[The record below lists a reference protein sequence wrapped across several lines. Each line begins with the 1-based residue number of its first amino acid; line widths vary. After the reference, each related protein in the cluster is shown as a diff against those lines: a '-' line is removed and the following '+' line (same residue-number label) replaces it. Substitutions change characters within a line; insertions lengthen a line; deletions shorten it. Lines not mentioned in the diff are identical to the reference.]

1 MRMPAGICYDEGQAA
16 SPSPNEIGRGDALEA
31 AMIGII
37 RCMLALAALVLTPS
51 TLAFAAEQVDLLL
64 ALSSDVSRS
73 VDHPKF
79 LLQREGY
86 AAAISDPQVIDAI
99 KSGPHQRIAV
109 CFVEWSGFGAQKLVI
124 DWTMIDGP
132 GAARKFGDQL
142 IELPRAF
149 ADRTSISGGIEFA
162 TAQLE
167 RAPFEGTRRTIDVS
181 GDGTNNAGRDVKLAR
196 DETLAKG
203 IVINGLVIL
212 SDRPVPWNAE
222 HTNPPGGLEKYYQ
235 DNVVGGPGAFVLV
248 AENFNSFGRAI
259 IKKLIAEI
267 AFLPPSSH
275 VGR

>member
-1 MRMPAGICYDEGQAA
+1 MIRLMRFA
-16 SPSPNEIGRGDALEA
+16 
-31 AMIGII
+31 
-37 RCMLALAALVLTPS
+37 LALAAAILIAPA
-51 TLAFAAEQVDLLL
+51 LAQAAEQVDLLL
-64 ALSSDVSRS
+64 VLAADVSRS

-79 LLQREGY
+79 LLEREGY
-86 AAAISDPQVIDAI
+86 AAAISDPQVIDVI
-99 KSGPHQRIAV
+99 KSGPHQRIAL
-109 CFVEWSGFGAQKLVI
+109 CFVEWSGFGAQKLLI
-124 DWTMIDGP
+124 DWSLIDGP

-142 IELPRAF
+142 LELPRSF

-162 TAQLE
+162 AAQME
-167 RAPFEGTRRTIDVS
+167 HAPYEATRRTIDVS

-196 DETLAKG
+196 DEALAKG

-235 DNVVGGPGAFVLV
+235 DNVVGGPGAFVMV

-267 AFLPPSSH
+267 AFFPSPAR
-275 VGR
+275 VVR

>member
-1 MRMPAGICYDEGQAA
+1 MLR
-16 SPSPNEIGRGDALEA
+16 L
-31 AMIGII
+31 I
-37 RCMLALAALVLTPS
+37 RCVLALAALLVIET
-51 TLAFAAEQVDLLL
+51 AVVDAAEQVDLLL
-64 ALSSDVSRS
+64 ALASDVSRS

-86 AAAISDPQVIDAI
+86 AAAVSDPHVLEAI
-99 KSGPHQRIAV
+99 KSGPHQRIAL

-124 DWTMIDGP
+124 DWTMIDGAP
-132 GAARKFGDQL
+132 AARKFGDQL
-142 IELPRAF
+142 IELPRSF

-162 TAQLE
+162 VAQLE
-167 RAPFEGTRRTIDVS
+167 HAPFEAPRRTIDVS

-196 DETLAKG
+196 DEALAKG

-222 HTNPPGGLEKYYQ
+222 HTNPPGGLDKYYQ

-267 AFLPPSSH
+267 AFLPPASR
-275 VGR
+275 VVAR

>member
-1 MRMPAGICYDEGQAA
+1 MLR
-16 SPSPNEIGRGDALEA
+16 L
-31 AMIGII
+31 I
-37 RCMLALAALVLTPS
+37 RCALALAALVVIGT
-51 TLAFAAEQVDLLL
+51 AVVDAAEQADLLL
-64 ALSSDVSRS
+64 VLASDVSRS

-86 AAAISDPQVIDAI
+86 AAAVSDPHVLDAI
-99 KSGPHQRIAV
+99 KSGPHQRIAL

-124 DWTMIDGP
+124 DWTLIDGAP
-132 GAARKFGDQL
+132 AARKFGDQL
-142 IELPRAF
+142 IELPRSF

-167 RAPFEGTRRTIDVS
+167 HAPFEAPRRTIDVS

-196 DETLAKG
+196 DEALAKG

-222 HTNPPGGLEKYYQ
+222 HTNPPGGLDKYYQ

-267 AFLPPSSH
+267 ALLSPPSRI
-275 VGR
+275 VAR